1 MPTFSLGLLASRL
14 LHRFFSE
21 KESDRLAGQHSPS
34 PIRHLTAGA
43 TSATWANLVPGGW
56 KRKVRTCTCGG
67 GGRLLVVFFFFFLPA
82 PGVLVSPIT
91 WRMTSRWADVFS
103 RASANA
109 QEWSKHQSEQPRSH
123 LPAARARR

>member
-1 MPTFSLGLLASRL
+1 MPTFSLGVLASRL

-67 GGRLLVVFFFFFLPA
+67 GGRLLVVFFFFSPCPRGSGFSNHLANDQQVGRCLFPRERQRAGMVKA
-82 PGVLVSPIT
+82 P
-91 WRMTSRWADVFS
+91 
-103 RASANA
+103 
-109 QEWSKHQSEQPRSH
+109 E
-123 LPAARARR
+123 